1 MRRLVLNK
9 WHHEIIKMVNHHH
22 QIKVIAETF
31 GVSRNVVYRAI
42 KNQEKL
48 EQGVDNVNPI

>member
-9 WHHEIIKMVNHHH
+9 WHHEIIKMVNQHH

-48 EQGVDNVNPI
+48 DKEASNVSL